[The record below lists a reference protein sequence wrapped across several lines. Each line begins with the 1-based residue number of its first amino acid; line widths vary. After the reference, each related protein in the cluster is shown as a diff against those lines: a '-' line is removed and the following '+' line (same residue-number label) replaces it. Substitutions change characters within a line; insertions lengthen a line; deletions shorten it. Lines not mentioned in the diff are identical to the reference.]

1 MSSFTWLNKLFSRT
15 QRSIIHLNETLQHEK
30 RALAQPNKK
39 TLQQGKLRRL
49 LLRQFALDEIQFVYY
64 SANCI
69 EQSLEICLFFVV
81 THFYRDGES
90 GKSHV
95 EGRGLYL

>member
-15 QRSIIHLNETLQHEK
+15 QRSIIHLTETLQHEK

-49 LLRQFALDEIQFVYY
+49 LFRQFALDEMQFVYY

-81 THFYRDGES
+81 IIFIVTANQGNPM
-90 GKSHV
+90 
-95 EGRGLYL
+95 